1 MASEFTKI
9 IKNWNYRVGFD
20 GEEYRIIEC
29 FYDENNELLAWAEA
43 DSEMSDTAEGVALEA
58 QRRINATLKPL
69 VDLRN
74 FPKEV

>member
-9 IKNWNYRVGFD
+9 IKNWNHRVGFD
-20 GEEYRIIEC
+20 GKEYRIIEC
-29 FYDENNELLAWAEA
+29 FYDENDELLAWAEA
-43 DSEMSDTAEGVALEA
+43 DSEMSDTVEGVALEA